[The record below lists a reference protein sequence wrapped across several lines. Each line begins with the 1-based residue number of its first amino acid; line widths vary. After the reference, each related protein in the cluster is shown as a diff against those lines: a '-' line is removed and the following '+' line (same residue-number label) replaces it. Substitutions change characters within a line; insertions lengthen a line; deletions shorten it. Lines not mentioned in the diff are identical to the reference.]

1 MTWCMACS
9 KWSRSICSQRST
21 GVDVFLEQRLEVVLG
36 KVQGVEVDL
45 EDEQRLELVLTEDV
59 VRGLL
64 DVVNLQPA

>member
-1 MTWCMACS
+1 
-9 KWSRSICSQRST
+9 
-21 GVDVFLEQRLEVVLG
+21 LEQRLEVVLG